1 MMTFAFD
8 LISDLHVEDNP
19 PLDWQDQATSTMCLV
34 AGDVSRDTKQIK
46 TCLTQLSD
54 CYQAVFYID
63 GNNEHAGDW
72 DHLPTNHTK
81 LARSLKRVGDNTIF
95 LYNRTVIIND
105 VAILAVNGWFT
116 YDYLENISIDTAKL
130 ALCDY
135 LDINMHTADYIEHL
149 AHSDVDYLNRSVAKL
164 QKYIDVKKII
174 IMTHTPPLARFV
186 ENDPDLASSWRLNTT
201 VNRRMSEVLS
211 HDKEK
216 KIKAWCFGHYHWP
229 VDETVDGVRYVCNP
243 LGRSTTPWHRS
254 PYFAKRIEI

>member
-19 PLDWQDQATSTMCLV
+19 PLDWQDQATSTICLV
-34 AGDVSRDTKQIK
+34 AGDVSRDVKQIK

-72 DHLPTNHTK
+72 DHLSTSHTK
-81 LARSLKRVGDNTIF
+81 VARSVKRVGDNTIF
-95 LYNRTVIIND
+95 LHNRTVIIND

-116 YDYLENISIDTAKL
+116 YDYLENISIDSAKQ

-135 LDINMHTADYIEHL
+135 LDVTSATADLIEQL

-201 VNRRMSEVLS
+201 VNRRMAEVLS

-243 LGRSTTPWHRS
+243 MGRSNTPWYRS

>member
-19 PLDWQDQATSTMCLV
+19 PLDWQDQATSTFCLV
-34 AGDVSRDTKQIK
+34 AGDVSQDVKQIK
-46 TCLTQLSD
+46 TCLGQLSN
-54 CYQAVFYID
+54 CYEAVFYID
-63 GNNEHAGDW
+63 GNNEHVKSWGNLYSS
-72 DHLPTNHTK
+72 HNK
-81 LARSLKRVGDNTIF
+81 LARSLKNVGSNTIF
-95 LYNRTVIIND
+95 LHNRTVIIND

-116 YDYLENISIDTAKL
+116 YDYIETISIDTAKQ
-130 ALCDY
+130 ALCGY
-135 LDINMHTADYIEHL
+135 LGITEDTADYIERL
-149 AHSDVDYLNRSVAKL
+149 AHSDVEYLNRSVAKL

-201 VNRRMSEVLS
+201 VNSRMPEVLQ
-211 HDKEK
+211 HDKEN

-243 LGRSTTPWHRS
+243 MGRSTTSWYRS

>member
-1 MMTFAFD
+1 MMAFSFD

-34 AGDVSRDTKQIK
+34 AGDISQDIKQIK
-46 TCLTQLSD
+46 KCLTQLSD

-72 DHLPTNHTK
+72 DHLSSSHSK
-81 LARSLKRVGDNTIF
+81 LVRSLKRVGGNTIF
-95 LYNRTVIIND
+95 LHNRTVIIND

-135 LDINMHTADYIEHL
+135 LDINMATADLIEQL

-174 IMTHTPPLARFV
+174 IMTHTPPLAKFV
-186 ENDPDLASSWRLNTT
+186 ENDPDLANSWRLNTT
-201 VNRRMSEVLS
+201 VNRRMAEVLL

-229 VDETVDGVRYVCNP
+229 VDETVDGVQYVCNP
-243 LGRSTTPWHRS
+243 MGRSTTAWYRS